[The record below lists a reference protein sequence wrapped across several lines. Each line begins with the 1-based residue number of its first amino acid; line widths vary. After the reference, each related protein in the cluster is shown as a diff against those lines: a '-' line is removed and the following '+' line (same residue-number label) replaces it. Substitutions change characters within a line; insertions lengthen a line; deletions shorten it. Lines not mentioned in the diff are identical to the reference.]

1 MTAQKVQFV
10 PVAKADVIA
19 RVEDIPGSDAER
31 ASRIRELFQ
40 NVGCTGKML
49 REQAVEAAGIPNVIC
64 QLRGEGR
71 GTVIVAAHYDRSTV
85 ARPIDDW
92 SGASLLPSLYQSLR
106 ARKRRHNYI
115 FVAFADHERSVS
127 GAEIFAGHLSS
138 AEAAQVQAMVDL
150 DPLGLSPTKVWSG
163 HSDKD
168 LVHDLLTMVYTLKLP
183 ASQIDLQS
191 TEATD
196 ADPFAARKI
205 PCIVIHSLTQQ
216 NLLDNANVTTSFRP
230 DNYYDTY
237 HLLAGYLAYLDE
249 ILKPRS

>member
-1 MTAQKVQFV
+1 MSAQKVQFV
-10 PVAKADVIA
+10 PVSKADVIA
-19 RVEDIPGSDAER
+19 RVEDIPGNDAER
-31 ASRIRELFQ
+31 ASRIRDLFQ
-40 NVGCTGKML
+40 NAGCAGKML
-49 REQAVEAAGIPNVIC
+49 SEETVEAAGVPNVIC
-64 QLRGEGR
+64 QLRGEESR
-71 GTVIVAAHYDRSTV
+71 AVIVAAHYDRSTV

-92 SGASLLPSLYQSLR
+92 SSASLLPSLYQSLR
-106 ARKRRHNYI
+106 ARKRRHSYI
-115 FVAFADHERSVS
+115 FVAFADHEHAVS

-138 AEAAQVQAMVDL
+138 TEAAQIEAMVDL

-163 HSDKD
+163 RSDKD

-191 TEATD
+191 TAATD
-196 ADPFAARKI
+196 ADPFTARKI

-216 NLLDNANVTTSFRP
+216 NLIDNATTSFRP

-237 HLLAGYLAYLDE
+237 RLLAGYLAYLDE

>member
-1 MTAQKVQFV
+1 MLAQKVQFV
-10 PVAKADVIA
+10 PVTKADVLA
-19 RVEDIPGSDAER
+19 RVEDVPGNDAER

-40 NVGCTGKML
+40 NAGCTGKML
-49 REQAVEAAGIPNVIC
+49 REETVEAAGVPNVIC
-64 QLRGEGR
+64 QLRGEGS
-71 GTVIVAAHYDRSTV
+71 GTVIIAAHYDRATV

-106 ARKRRHNYI
+106 ARKRRHSYI
-115 FVAFADHERSVS
+115 FVAFADHERAVP
-127 GAEIFAGHLSS
+127 GAEVFAGHLSS
-138 AEAAQVQAMVDL
+138 TEAGHIEAMVDL

-191 TEATD
+191 TSFTD
-196 ADPFAARKI
+196 ADPFVARKI

-216 NLLDNANVTTSFRP
+216 NLIDNATTTFRP

-237 HLLAGYLAYLDE
+237 RLLAGYLAYLDE